1 MSEVKER
8 LKAYL
13 KRDKTGMRR
22 ELLMFLLQGGKYSS
36 SEIQDFL
43 KSKGYEVSQK
53 GVSAMI
59 GFIGSRLGIIKREGG
74 EKKRYFLKREYVQVV
89 REIVEADL

>member
-13 KRDKTGMRR
+13 KRDKTGMRK
-22 ELLMFLLQGGKYSS
+22 ELLLLLLQGGKYSS

-59 GFIGSRLGIIKREGG
+59 GFIGSRLGIIKSDGI
-74 EKKRYFLKREYVQVV
+74 EKRRYFLKKEYAQMVK
-89 REIVEADL
+89 EIVESNL